1 MSTGSGEHPHLV
13 HGSTCVLAPGMT
25 TSNVPGIDLPGSFGV
40 RIEAIVAII
49 PEGPEVFGP
58 MVECIEEPFGPG

>member
-1 MSTGSGEHPHLV
+1 
-13 HGSTCVLAPGMT
+13 MT

-58 MVECIEEPFGPG
+58 MVERIEEPFGPG